1 MAIYVS
7 TSCLINGDN
16 VFDVLQSYA
25 RVNLEHVEL
34 GCSHRYIDDLAPA
47 KFEPYDFTFI
57 AHHYFPPPAEPFIVN
72 LASPDPA
79 VLSRSREHI
88 KQAIDF
94 CHSLGIKLFTFHAG
108 IDFPVLIYLPFH
120 AGFRADPAEKF
131 RFPQDCP
138 VAPYETAFTTFAES
152 LDAINSHAQQ
162 RGIRIAIENNVLAEY
177 NVIDGQNKFLLLCE
191 AEEFDRLWERIA
203 SDNVGMVL
211 DLGHLKVTSH
221 WLNFDRYQFINRV
234 KDRVF
239 ALHVHENDGQV
250 DEHRELDENSWCL
263 EVIGRNNF
271 NRLPIVLESHKL
283 TIGQIRQQVSLI
295 EKFV

>member
-1 MAIYVS
+1 MAIYVA

-16 VFDVLQSYA
+16 VFDVLHSYA
-25 RVNLEHVEL
+25 RVNLKHVEL

-79 VLSRSREHI
+79 ILNRSREHI

-94 CHSLGIKLFTFHAG
+94 CHSLGIKLFS
-108 IDFPVLIYLPFH
+108 FH
-120 AGFRADPAEKF
+120 AGFRADPDEKF
-131 RFPQDCP
+131 GFPQDCP
-138 VAPYETAFTTFAES
+138 VAPYEAAFTTFAES
-152 LDAINSHAQQ
+152 IDIINAYAQP
-162 RGIRIAIENNVLAEY
+162 RGIKIAIENNVLAES
-177 NVIDGQNKFLLLCE
+177 NVTNGRNKFLLLCE

-203 SDNVGMVL
+203 SDSDNVGMVL

-239 ALHVHENDGQV
+239 ALHVHENNGQV

-263 EVIGRNNF
+263 EVIGRDDF

-283 TIGQIRQQVSLI
+283 TIGQIRQQVNLI

>member
-16 VFDVLQSYA
+16 VFDVLHSYA
-25 RVNLEHVEL
+25 RVKLKHVEL
-34 GCSHRYIDDLAPA
+34 GCSHRYIDGLAPA
-47 KFEPYDFTFI
+47 KFEPYDFSFI
-57 AHHYFPPPAEPFIVN
+57 THHYFPPPAELFIVN

-79 VLSRSREHI
+79 ILNRSREHI

-94 CHSLGIKLFTFHAG
+94 CHSLSIKLFTFHAG
-108 IDFPVLIYLPFH
+108 
-120 AGFRADPAEKF
+120 FRADPDEKV

-138 VAPYETAFTTFAES
+138 VAPYKTAFATFAES
-152 LDAINSHAQQ
+152 LDTINLHALQ

-221 WLNFDRYQFINRV
+221 WLGFDRYQFINRV

-239 ALHVHENDGQV
+239 ALHVHENNGQV

>member
-1 MAIYVS
+1 M
-7 TSCLINGDN
+7 
-16 VFDVLQSYA
+16 
-25 RVNLEHVEL
+25 
-34 GCSHRYIDDLAPA
+34 
-47 KFEPYDFTFI
+47 
-57 AHHYFPPPAEPFIVN
+57 EPFIVN

-94 CHSLGIKLFTFHAG
+94 CHSLGIKLFS
-108 IDFPVLIYLPFH
+108 FH
-120 AGFRADPAEKF
+120 AGFRADPDEKF
-131 RFPQDCP
+131 GFPQDCP
-138 VAPYETAFTTFAES
+138 VAPYYAAFTTFAES
-152 LDAINSHAQQ
+152 IDIINAYAQP
-162 RGIRIAIENNVLAEY
+162 RGIKIAIENNVLAES
-177 NVIDGQNKFLLLCE
+177 NVTNGRNKFLLLCE

-203 SDNVGMVL
+203 SDSDNVGMVL

-239 ALHVHENDGQV
+239 ALHVHENNGQV

-263 EVIGRNNF
+263 EVIGRDDF

-283 TIGQIRQQVSLI
+283 TIGQIRQQVNLI